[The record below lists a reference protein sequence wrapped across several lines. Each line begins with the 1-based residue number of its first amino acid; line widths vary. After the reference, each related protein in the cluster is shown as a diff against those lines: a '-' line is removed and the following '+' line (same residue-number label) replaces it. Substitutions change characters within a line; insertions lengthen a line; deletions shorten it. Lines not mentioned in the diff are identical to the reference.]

1 MNDIRWYV
9 EHLFEGIT
17 MTDEMID
24 LKEEIVGNL
33 TARYEDLVASGVD
46 EAEAIKRACASVTSI
61 DELLAEGRETP
72 RDDASDGCENPGLPE
87 GDTAGHDRDTVDAV
101 SDDDGASEGQAS
113 QDSVTR
119 VDEGDGYW
127 QDDSSRGTDTASAP
141 EKPRRRAGLIVAGV
155 ALGVVLVALIGFGIR
170 AAVVATAVH
179 HEMREAEQSIYEP
192 GGLLDPAEQE
202 EVEQTTRLD
211 NAVRDSTATSLR
223 AYVATGDDEG
233 DLMKSLESFFSAAP
247 LGERCASFQMAS
259 GTFRVRY
266 ESVPD
271 AIDDDAVE
279 RAMTYDAAAAFALF
293 PELEGLRLEVQDEEG
308 DIERYEFDRAFMTD
322 QLVQVSGGKIQA
334 LDQTLLDS
342 EDTWDSLRTHVIS
355 ERFLE
360 RMGN

>member
-9 EHLFEGIT
+9 EHLFEGKT
-17 MTDEMID
+17 MTDEMIE

-33 TARYEDLVASGVD
+33 TARYEDLVTSGVD
-46 EAEAIKRACASVTSI
+46 EAEAVKRACASVTSV

-72 RDDASDGCENPGLPE
+72 GDTASDGSEGNGLPE
-87 GDTAGHDRDTVDAV
+87 SDAAGCGPDTVDAALDGDGTPEGPAPQGAADRA
-101 SDDDGASEGQAS
+101 DD
-113 QDSVTR
+113 
-119 VDEGDGYW
+119 DGYW

-170 AAVVATAVH
+170 AAFIATAVRN
-179 HEMREAEQSIYEP
+179 EMHEAEQSIYEP

-211 NAVRDSTATSLR
+211 NAVRDSTAASLR
-223 AYVATGDDEG
+223 AYAATSDDDKE
-233 DLMKSLESFFSAAP
+233 LMKSLESFFSAAP
-247 LGERCASFQMAS
+247 LGERCSSFQMAN

-266 ESVPD
+266 ENVPD

-279 RAMTYDAAAAFALF
+279 RAVTYDAAAAFALF
-293 PELEGLRLEVQDEEG
+293 PKLTGLRVEIQDDEG

-322 QLVQVSGGKIQA
+322 QLAQVSGGKIQA
-334 LDQTLLDS
+334 LDQALLDS
-342 EDTWDSLRTHVIS
+342 EDTWDSLRNHVIS